1 MTGAGGGR
9 AIETCGALESVAVE
23 TETFSSFE
31 VECVATLVVGEASCE
46 EGTACGGVGALW
58 ESAQL

>member
-1 MTGAGGGR
+1 MTGAGGGQV
-9 AIETCGALESVAVE
+9 IETCDALESVAAE

-31 VECVATLVVGEASCE
+31 VECVATLVEVEASCG